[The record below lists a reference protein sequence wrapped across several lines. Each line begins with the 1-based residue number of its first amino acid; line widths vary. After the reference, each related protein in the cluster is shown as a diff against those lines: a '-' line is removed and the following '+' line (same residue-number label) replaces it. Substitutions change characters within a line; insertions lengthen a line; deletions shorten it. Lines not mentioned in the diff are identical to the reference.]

1 MDLHGAAAIA
11 AQTIRSRRRWF
22 LAADSDADGLT
33 AAAVMA
39 TALARAGI
47 GFQVRNSRQKD
58 EAAYLAL
65 ESMACDGYVLLDKG
79 SSHLDVLAEL
89 GRRTGRLVV
98 VVDHHGLPDKIPEGI
113 TLVNPRNLGMDGS
126 RDACAATTAF
136 AVALALDPRNL
147 DLAGIALAGAVGD
160 WQHRGGWQG
169 WNKQIIDQALAAG
182 HLEERH
188 GPALIGTDLVD
199 ALTHTDPP
207 TPGMVGDHDAARAF
221 LETLGMEG
229 VRDVEE
235 LAPDAQSRLLSA
247 WTLHHLQHGSPP
259 DVVDRLTRRALW
271 DRRTG
276 TGVRHLFRLMDA
288 CGRTG
293 QAAVGLG
300 FMLGDKAAEPDVR
313 EAFADYAGRLHAAVQ
328 RLRMEGSDGLQA
340 CQVAWT
346 DDPALTGMVGG
357 IGMTHVLADRHRPAV
372 ILAKRPDG
380 DVQVS
385 TRGTHEA
392 VEAGLDLG
400 DAVRSAASTVGRDG
414 GGHPVASGTVIASA
428 DVDAFL
434 AALDA
439 SLVAQSFLP

>member
-1 MDLHGAAAIA
+1 MDLHAAAAKA
-11 AQTIRSRRRWF
+11 AKTIRSRRRWY

-65 ESMACDGYVLLDKG
+65 EPMACDGYILLDKG
-79 SSHLDVLAEL
+79 SSHLSVLADL
-89 GRRTGRLVV
+89 GRRTDRLVV
-98 VVDHHGLPDKIPEGI
+98 VVDHHGLPDEIPAGI
-113 TLVNPRNLGMDGS
+113 TLVNPRDLGMDGS
-126 RDACAATTAF
+126 RDACAATTAL

-169 WNKQIIDQALAAG
+169 WNQQIIEQATAAG
-182 HLEERH
+182 HLEERI

-199 ALTHTDPP
+199 ALTHTAPP
-207 TPGMVGDHDAARAF
+207 TPGLAGDHDAARAF
-221 LETLGMEG
+221 LSTLGMED

-235 LAPDAQSRLLSA
+235 LPTDAQSRLLSA
-247 WTLHHLQHGSPP
+247 WTLHHLQHGSSP
-259 DVVDRLTRRALW
+259 DVVERLTRQSLW

-288 CGRTG
+288 CARTG
-293 QAAVGLG
+293 QSAVGLG

-313 EAFADYAGRLHAAVQ
+313 AAFADYASRLQSAVQ
-328 RLRMEGSDGLQA
+328 RLREKGAEGLQA

-357 IGMTHVLADRHRPAV
+357 IGMTHVLPDRSRPAV

-392 VEAGLDLG
+392 VASGLDLG
-400 DAVRSAASTVGRDG
+400 DAVHSAAATVGRDG
-414 GGHPVASGTVIASA
+414 GGHPVASGTVIDAS

>member
-11 AQTIRSRRRWF
+11 AKTIRSRRRWY

-39 TALARAGI
+39 TALSRAGI

-58 EAAYLAL
+58 EAAYRAL
-65 ESMACDGYVLLDKG
+65 EAMACDGYILLDKG
-79 SSHLDVLAEL
+79 SSHLEVLAEL

-98 VVDHHGLPDKIPEGI
+98 VVDHHGLPDKVPEGV
-113 TLVNPRNLGMDGS
+113 TLVNPRNLGLDGS

-136 AVALALDPRNL
+136 AVALAMDPRNL

-169 WNKQIIDQALAAG
+169 WNQEIIERAMAAG
-182 HLEERH
+182 HLEQRT

-199 ALTHTDPP
+199 ALTHTSPP
-207 TPGMVGDHDAARAF
+207 TPGLAGDHEAARAF
-221 LETLGMEG
+221 LAGLGMED

-235 LAPDAQSRLLSA
+235 LAPDAQARLLSA
-247 WTLHHLQHGSPP
+247 WTLHHLQHGSSPG
-259 DVVDRLTRRALW
+259 VVAALTRTSLW
-271 DRRTG
+271 DKRLG
-276 TGVRHLFRLMDA
+276 LGVRHLFRLMDA

-293 QAAVGLG
+293 QAPVGLG
-300 FMLGDKAAEPDVR
+300 FMLGDRSAEPDVR
-313 EAFADYAGRLHAAVQ
+313 EAFADYASRLQSAIE
-328 RLRMEGSDGLQA
+328 RLRQEGADGLQA

-357 IGMTHVLADRHRPAV
+357 IGMTHVLRDRNKPAV

-392 VEAGLDLG
+392 VAAGLDLG
-400 DAVRSAASTVGRDG
+400 DAVHTAAATVGRDG
-414 GGHPVASGTVIASA
+414 GGHPVASGTVIAAA

-439 SLVAQSFLP
+439 FLLAQSFLP